1 MTLPRSPRPNYT
13 QTLPFLLLLLLPPL
27 SRFLSLS
34 LFLSRLS
41 LPRPSFVLHGPY
53 YYKAVALIPRRPCA
67 IHSASP
73 SSSRSPLLPPVSQ
86 SFSSLRF
93 LSRYMHGFSLSLS
106 SFIGS
111 PASKLKSKLAEDRGH
126 YRVSIVRRRSV
137 STLLPR
143 FPPTSL
149 FFPFSFRYFYALARN
164 ISRAS
169 RVFTPSQENGLFSSR
184 YLESNRR
191 TDERGIL
198 KKPGSQRIP
207 EEKWREKKLANS
219 KSRYLPTLTHE
230 FVL

>member
-13 QTLPFLLLLLLPPL
+13 QTLPFLLLLLPPL

-106 SFIGS
+106 LILHRFACFEAEIETGRGPRPLSRLYCATTLRFHA
-111 PASKLKSKLAEDRGH
+111 AS
-126 YRVSIVRRRSV
+126 
-137 STLLPR
+137 T
-143 FPPTSL
+143 FPPHL
-149 FFPFSFRYFYALARN
+149 PFFPFFLSIFLRAGAKHLESVESFYPLARKWPFFVTVPR
-164 ISRAS
+164 I
-169 RVFTPSQENGLFSSR
+169 ESS
-184 YLESNRR
+184 Y
-191 TDERGIL
+191 G
-198 KKPGSQRIP
+198 
-207 EEKWREKKLANS
+207 
-219 KSRYLPTLTHE
+219 
-230 FVL
+230 